1 MKIAP
6 FELERYFARYEFST
20 RYLLSSSDCDGLSQ
34 AELVAMADP
43 AARELWEQLTL
54 GYTESLGHPILRAE
68 IASLY
73 RGIRPE
79 DCLVVVP
86 EEGILIAM
94 QCILKAGDHV
104 ICTFPGYQSL
114 YAIAEGMGCEVTR
127 WEPETEDGWYFNPDF
142 LEKNIR
148 PNTRL
153 VVVNFPH
160 NPTGYLPGQADYG
173 RVIDIAR
180 QHRLYLFSDEM
191 YRFLEYD
198 PQDRLTSACEEYER
212 AISLFGMS
220 KTFGLAGLRL
230 GWLVTRDA
238 ELLQRLAEFKDY
250 TTICSCAPAEILALI
265 ALRSREAIT
274 QRHIARIQ
282 RNLGTLDEFFTVF
295 ESDFEW
301 VRPRAGTIG
310 FPRIK
315 NGMGSLDFCQQVMRE
330 ANIMLLPS
338 TVYDFDDRHFRLG
351 FGREN
356 MPEALEQ
363 LVIYLKRSA
372 GNGKL

>member
-114 YAIAEGMGCEVTR
+114 YAIAEEMGCEVTR
-127 WEPETEDGWYFNPDF
+127 WEPEIEDGWYFNPDF

-173 RVIDIAR
+173 RVIEIAR

-250 TTICSCAPAEILALI
+250 TTICSSAPSEILAIMGLRTRDTLI
-265 ALRSREAIT
+265 KWHL
-274 QRHIARIQ
+274 ARIQ
-282 RNLGTLDEFFTVF
+282 RNLDLLDLFFSEFAA
-295 ESDFEW
+295 DFEW
-301 VRPRAGTIG
+301 VKPRAGTIG
-310 FPRIK
+310 FPRLR
-315 NGMGSLDFCQQVMRE
+315 NNRSSLEFCQQVVQT

-338 TVYDFDDRHFRLG
+338 SVYGYGDRHFRLG

-363 LVIYLKRSA
+363 LVNYLKRP
-372 GNGKL
+372 GGKH

>member
-1 MKIAP
+1 MKFAP

-173 RVIDIAR
+173 RVIEIAR

-250 TTICSCAPAEILALI
+250 TTICSSAPSEILAIMGLRTRDTLI
-265 ALRSREAIT
+265 KWHL
-274 QRHIARIQ
+274 ARIQ
-282 RNLGTLDEFFTVF
+282 RNLDLLDLFFSEFAA
-295 ESDFEW
+295 DFEW
-301 VRPRAGTIG
+301 VKPRAGTIG
-310 FPRIK
+310 FPRLR
-315 NGMGSLDFCQQVMRE
+315 NNRSSLEFCQQVVQT

-338 TVYDFDDRHFRLG
+338 SVYGYGDRHFRLG

-363 LVIYLKRSA
+363 LVNYLKRP
-372 GNGKL
+372 GGKH